1 MEKIILSQSRVLK
14 ILANKHRLNILSLIA
29 GKEVNAGELVKK
41 TGLSKSNLSQHI
53 DLLLEAKVI
62 SSRKEGLKVYY
73 TIIDKAA
80 AKKCPVMEE
89 LVVSTLRKNISK

>member
-1 MEKIILSQSRVLK
+1 MEKIILKQSRVLK

-29 GKEVNAGELVKK
+29 GNEVNAGELVKK

-73 TIIDKAA
+73 TVIDKAA
-80 AKKCPVMEE
+80 AKKSPLMEE
-89 LVVSTLRKNISK
+89 IVVSTLRKNVSK